1 MEEWNL
7 RRHTWLRFLGMLPF
21 LLLSSAVCLLCA
33 NIAYVFMAQY
43 AFGTGIDW
51 LSFICGL
58 LLFLFAVLFAFISFG
73 LVRES
78 FSQVVFSSQGVEQR
92 RFGKSLCFL
101 PWDKLAETGI
111 ALEKWTTKSGPHR
124 CLYFADWHL
133 DEFERAA
140 IDETLDD
147 GKHAKGGKLVK
158 VPCKGIQ
165 NEEIL
170 KRICPVPIPST
181 QKTHDIK
188 QNLHSYRRARNA
200 DGSWGNPEMVTLP
213 DANKI
218 VHRYRILQRENKKG
232 LRR

>member
-7 RRHTWLRFLGMLPF
+7 RRHSWLRFLGMLPF

-73 LVRES
+73 LVRDS
-78 FSQVVFSSQGVEQR
+78 FSQVVFSSQGIEQR
-92 RFGKSLCFL
+92 RFGKSICFL
-101 PWDKLAETGI
+101 PWDELAETGI
-111 ALEKWTTKSGPHR
+111 ALEKWTVKNGPHR

-133 DEFERAA
+133 DELERAD
-140 IDETLDD
+140 IDKTLDD
-147 GKHAKGGKLVK
+147 AKYAKGGKLVK

-165 NEEIL
+165 NEEVL

-181 QKTHDIK
+181 QKYQDIK
-188 QNLHSYRRARNA
+188 HNLHSYRRDRNA
-200 DGSWGNPEMVTLP
+200 DGSWGNSEMDTLP
-213 DANKI
+213 DAKKI
-218 VHRYRILQRENKKG
+218 VRSFRILQRENNTG
-232 LRR
+232 LRH